1 VRELSGL
8 GGGADVRWTVQLA
21 NTKAAWYSFQIA
33 LDIPEA
39 AAAPASTLRNAA
51 VADRNRLA
59 ITPSAQTVYGKN
71 ARPKRFDDGHFMGE
85 QVYLGEVFTDESARL
100 IVLGGHG
107 RSASYDDSLAIT
119 FANNEGW
126 HDDVADGPV
135 SAEVRIQGEPIEV
148 VPAWVVVAPPNYG
161 PQRKSVRTMW
171 DLMRDV
177 AIKANTLP
185 APTYPS
191 FTFDVLPIFQR
202 LHGLQWVNAGFAAG
216 FGFQGAF
223 DFGSPSLLA
232 RLADNGPASREL
244 RKVIANQFR
253 VFSTDA
259 WSPVP
264 WPWLY
269 GDAMNIPPVDTPRQ
283 YAALSDTQLAILQQW
298 ARGEFKADY
307 ASEYVSPKSLD
318 EVPLSE
324 QGEVLTRAALE
335 FCLADAFHPGCEMTW
350 PVRAASMY
358 MAPYRFKHAPPGY
371 LAPSLGEEITPDS
384 VTIPDG
390 PLYGQQPGSLTRWMA
405 VPWQTD
411 TASCR
416 SGYEPQYDPYVPSF
430 WPARV
435 PNQVLTRENYETV
448 MDRQKPLAERRAAFA
463 NRAAWIEPLGSI
475 SYTDQIN
482 NMIRHFDHLGI
493 VEVRPGPSDT
503 ADFPNVLEVEDQHIP
518 ITDEQAATTHGAHP
532 AGSHVGTTRSSHAGA
547 IDLTGIEKV
556 QRFPRGLRR

>member
-1 VRELSGL
+1 
-8 GGGADVRWTVQLA
+8 
-21 NTKAAWYSFQIA
+21 
-33 LDIPEA
+33 
-39 AAAPASTLRNAA
+39 
-51 VADRNRLA
+51 
-59 ITPSAQTVYGKN
+59 
-71 ARPKRFDDGHFMGE
+71 
-85 QVYLGEVFTDESARL
+85 
-100 IVLGGHG
+100 
-107 RSASYDDSLAIT
+107 
-119 FANNEGW
+119 
-126 HDDVADGPV
+126 
-135 SAEVRIQGEPIEV
+135 
-148 VPAWVVVAPPNYG
+148 
-161 PQRKSVRTMW
+161 
-171 DLMRDV
+171 
-177 AIKANTLP
+177 
-185 APTYPS
+185 
-191 FTFDVLPIFQR
+191 
-202 LHGLQWVNAGFAAG
+202 
-216 FGFQGAF
+216 
-223 DFGSPSLLA
+223 
-232 RLADNGPASREL
+232 
-244 RKVIANQFR
+244 
-253 VFSTDA
+253 
-259 WSPVP
+259 
-264 WPWLY
+264 
-269 GDAMNIPPVDTPRQ
+269 
-283 YAALSDTQLAILQQW
+283 
-298 ARGEFKADY
+298 
-307 ASEYVSPKSLD
+307 
-318 EVPLSE
+318 LSE

-335 FCLADAFHPGCEMTW
+335 FCLADAFHPGCEVTW

-463 NRAAWIEPLGSI
+463 NRAAWIDPLGSI

-518 ITDEQAATTHGAHP
+518 ITDEQAATTHGARP

-547 IDLTGIEKV
+547 IDLAGIEKV